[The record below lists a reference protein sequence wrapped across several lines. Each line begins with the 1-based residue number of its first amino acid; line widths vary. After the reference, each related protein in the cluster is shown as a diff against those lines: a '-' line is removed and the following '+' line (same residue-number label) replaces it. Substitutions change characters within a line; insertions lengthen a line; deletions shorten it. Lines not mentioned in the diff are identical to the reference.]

1 MRIFRNILLWVL
13 GFFFVSTIF
22 AVLVYRF
29 VPVKVTPLMVIR
41 SVSPKGTEA
50 QKKAE
55 KHWQH
60 EWVSYDEISKWM
72 PRAVVSTEDGRFYQH
87 HGFDFDEIQKA
98 YEESK
103 EGGRQRGASTI
114 SQQTAK
120 NVFLWPNHS
129 WVRKGLEAYFTV
141 LIEFFWPKERIME
154 VYLNSVEM
162 GPGIYGVEAASQH
175 YFHCSAAE
183 LTKSQAALIALCLP
197 NPLERNPSDPSVYML
212 KRKKKIMRYM

>member
-1 MRIFRNILLWVL
+1 
-13 GFFFVSTIF
+13 
-22 AVLVYRF
+22 
-29 VPVKVTPLMVIR
+29 MVIR

-120 NVFLWPNHS
+120 NVFLWPKS
-129 WVRKGLEAYFTV
+129 TWVRKGFEVYFTV
-141 LIEFFWPKERIME
+141 LIELLWSKERIME
-154 VYLNSVEM
+154 VYLNSIEM
-162 GPGIYGVEAASQH
+162 GNGIYGAEAVAQLH
-175 YFHCSAAE
+175 FGCTADE
-183 LTKSQAALIALCLP
+183 LTRAQCALVAATLP
-197 NPLERNPSDPSVYML
+197 NPRKYNSASPSRYMM
-212 KRKKKIMRYM
+212 KRQRQIMREMKHIPLFRSGK